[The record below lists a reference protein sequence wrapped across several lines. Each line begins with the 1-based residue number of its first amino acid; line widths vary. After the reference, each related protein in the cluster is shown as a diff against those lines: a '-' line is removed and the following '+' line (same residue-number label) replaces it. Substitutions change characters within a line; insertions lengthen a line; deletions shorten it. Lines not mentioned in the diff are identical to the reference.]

1 MANLLFGFPNNVLE
15 VSLFPPFSVSKTLL
29 PFSSLY
35 NLKEKIR
42 REGVSLE
49 IGFGTGRMDNW
60 NNYARLS

>member
-15 VSLFPPFSVSKTLL
+15 VLLYPPFSASKTSL

-35 NLKEKIR
+35 NLKEKTR

-49 IGFGTGRMDNW
+49 IGFGTGGVDNW
-60 NNYARLS
+60 NNYTRLS